1 MLPVLFALLG
11 IAIGGPLFGD
21 WFASAL
27 AGLALGL
34 ILDLRR
40 RVAALELE
48 RALRRLR
55 ESVPAPRPLTE
66 QTTER
71 TAEPDSTLLFSR
83 SVPPTRAVT
92 TAQTAAASEIDI
104 LAEWDRPTG
113 RAGSAR
119 ADAAAT
125 GAAEPWWVLARNWL
139 LGGNLM
145 VRAGVVV
152 LFFGVA
158 FLLKLAAEHALLP
171 IELRLSAVAVGGLL
185 LLSLGWR
192 LRQSRPLYGL
202 ALQGGGVGLFYLT
215 VFAALRL
222 YALIPPGPA
231 FAVLAVVAA
240 GAAALAVLQNA
251 QVLAVLGAVGGFLAP
266 VLTAAGTDSHVGL
279 FSYYLVLNLGILVIA
294 WFRPWQALNRVGFV
308 FTFVIASLWG
318 YRFYRPDH
326 FTSTEPFLI
335 AFAVLYVAVALLFA
349 RGQPPES
356 RDQVDAS
363 LVFGVPLVGF
373 ALQAGLVQRYEYGL
387 AWSAFAAAVFYS
399 GLAGLGFVRRGAVPR
414 PLTEVFLA
422 IGVVFATLVVPLALD
437 ARWTAGLWALEGA
450 AMVWVGGRQG
460 RLEPRLFGYLL
471 QIGAALALLLAVWEA
486 PAELPVLNG
495 LFVGALCVALA
506 GVYTAWHLQR
516 HPEAVPWE
524 TLLYRPFLVWGLLWW
539 YGAWI
544 TEIADQVGQAQPL
557 VTALALCFTASAL
570 LADRLRW
577 TLPWPDLRWP
587 ARALLPLLYLLLP
600 LAGWLLDHPFT
611 GWTLAGWGAGLLGH
625 LYLLRREED
634 GVASEPALLALL
646 HQAGFW
652 LVLILLSWES
662 AWRLDHWMQ
671 GADTW
676 PSLAWAL
683 IPAAGMLTLRHLGG
697 RLPWPVSAHP
707 RVYREQALVPVGCF
721 LWGWVLVSC
730 LVSRGDATPLAYL
743 PLLNPLDMGIGLALL
758 VLADWLYRVGL
769 DGAAAAPDRP
779 AWRWPFA
786 PWALGLT
793 LFLWLNSAWF
803 RTAYHW
809 LGVSFSPAAMLGSQT
824 VQAGLAVLW
833 ALAGLICMVL
843 GHHLA
848 QRRAW
853 FAGAALMGVVVLKL
867 FLVDLSSSGTLARIV
882 AFLSVGVLLLVVG
895 YFAPLPP
902 RAKA

>member
-318 YRFYRPDH
+318 YRFYRPDQ
-326 FTSTEPFLI
+326 FAGTEPFLI

-349 RGQPPES
+349 RRQPPES

-524 TLLYRPFLVWGLLWW
+524 TLLYRPFLVWGLL
-539 YGAWI
+539 
-544 TEIADQVGQAQPL
+544 
-557 VTALALCFTASAL
+557 
-570 LADRLRW
+570 
-577 TLPWPDLRWP
+577 
-587 ARALLPLLYLLLP
+587 
-600 LAGWLLDHPFT
+600 
-611 GWTLAGWGAGLLGH
+611 
-625 LYLLRREED
+625 
-634 GVASEPALLALL
+634 
-646 HQAGFW
+646 
-652 LVLILLSWES
+652 
-662 AWRLDHWMQ
+662 
-671 GADTW
+671 
-676 PSLAWAL
+676 
-683 IPAAGMLTLRHLGG
+683 
-697 RLPWPVSAHP
+697 
-707 RVYREQALVPVGCF
+707 
-721 LWGWVLVSC
+721 
-730 LVSRGDATPLAYL
+730 
-743 PLLNPLDMGIGLALL
+743 
-758 VLADWLYRVGL
+758 
-769 DGAAAAPDRP
+769 
-779 AWRWPFA
+779 
-786 PWALGLT
+786 
-793 LFLWLNSAWF
+793 
-803 RTAYHW
+803 
-809 LGVSFSPAAMLGSQT
+809 
-824 VQAGLAVLW
+824 
-833 ALAGLICMVL
+833 
-843 GHHLA
+843 
-848 QRRAW
+848 
-853 FAGAALMGVVVLKL
+853 
-867 FLVDLSSSGTLARIV
+867 
-882 AFLSVGVLLLVVG
+882 
-895 YFAPLPP
+895 
-902 RAKA
+902 